1 MSFYPFQFEGEIVE
15 HDVGART
22 YVYSVVFL
30 PKPLHKDLPLEQ
42 HPRLRLTGE
51 INDHPFDAA
60 LTPVRGRWYIL
71 LSKKVLKAINAMI
84 GDTVEVR
91 FDIANQDA
99 VDIPDRLQAAL
110 KTDKQ
115 MMKLWNEQTP
125 GMQRGLAYRVASAK
139 MEKTQAKRVN
149 EVFSILK
156 GERKFRG

>member
-1 MSFYPFQFEGEIVE
+1 MSFYPLQFEGEIVE

-30 PKPLHKDLPLEQ
+30 PKALHNELPLER
-42 HPRLRLTGE
+42 HPRLRITGE
-51 INDHPFDAA
+51 INDQPIDAA

-71 LSKKVLKAINAMI
+71 LSKKFIKAINAMI
-84 GDTVEVR
+84 GDTVDVR
-91 FDIANQDA
+91 FDIADQDA
-99 VDIPDRLQAAL
+99 IDIPDRLQTAL
-110 KTDKQ
+110 KADKQ

-139 MEKTQAKRVN
+139 MEKTQAKRVD